1 MSTKERLFEI
11 ALNLFSE
18 RGFKATSIRAITREA
33 GLSIAAFYN
42 HFSSKDELLKQMYAH
57 YVSQYITGK
66 VVQLSEERL
75 DALGP
80 VHLFQMIG
88 ESLAQSM
95 KNEKLVRLSRIIMME
110 QYTNQTARAITIN
123 DKKVLLD
130 ATEQLFIL
138 MKNKNMIAVDD
149 PEIIG
154 TIIGYAYL
162 GFASDNANYSLIEGE
177 DPEARILAQTEV
189 ILAYIRSILTRP
201 C

>member
-1 MSTKERLFEI
+1 M
-11 ALNLFSE
+11 
-18 RGFKATSIRAITREA
+18 
-33 GLSIAAFYN
+33 
-42 HFSSKDELLKQMYAH
+42 
-57 YVSQYITGK
+57 
-66 VVQLSEERL
+66 
-75 DALGP
+75 
-80 VHLFQMIG
+80 FQMIG

-95 KNEKLVRLSRIIMME
+95 KNEKRVRLSRIIMME

-123 DKKVLLD
+123 DKKGLLD

-154 TIIGYAYL
+154 KIIGYAYL

>member
-1 MSTKERLFEI
+1 
-11 ALNLFSE
+11 
-18 RGFKATSIRAITREA
+18 
-33 GLSIAAFYN
+33 
-42 HFSSKDELLKQMYAH
+42 
-57 YVSQYITGK
+57 
-66 VVQLSEERL
+66 
-75 DALGP
+75 
-80 VHLFQMIG
+80 
-88 ESLAQSM
+88 
-95 KNEKLVRLSRIIMME
+95 MME

-154 TIIGYAYL
+154 KIIGYAYL